1 MLPVSS
7 FSFLLHAAPD
17 RAQLLVPLSLLLSC
31 NTLVADT
38 FTSGSD
44 VLQDEKKERDTFQ
57 QHKTPRLTGPSA
69 AADASRARTPRVSSG
84 TGSTAGT
91 APAAATG
98 ADAAAGAQPSPSKDG
113 TGSPRAAAA
122 KGAGPEQPS
131 SSTAVQAQV
140 DSFNTIISEEAA
152 SAATLPADLGGS
164 KQASGEFVVR
174 HGAGFRVV
182 RPAGVPDPHADAAAD
197 DGSTTATAAAA
208 AAGGGGGVDAA
219 TGQQQQQSV
228 ALLRQDFASRA
239 KVRRD

>member
-1 MLPVSS
+1 M
-7 FSFLLHAAPD
+7 
-17 RAQLLVPLSLLLSC
+17 SLLLSC
-31 NTLVADT
+31 NTLVADAL
-38 FTSGSD
+38 TSGSD

-84 TGSTAGT
+84 TGSTAGA
-91 APAAATG
+91 APAAAATG
-98 ADAAAGAQPSPSKDG
+98 ADAAAGAQPSPSKDVP
-113 TGSPRAAAA
+113 GSPRTAAA

-152 SAATLPADLGGS
+152 SAATLPADLGSS

-197 DGSTTATAAAA
+197 DGSTTATTAA
-208 AAGGGGGVDAA
+208 AAGGGGIDAA
-219 TGQQQQQSV
+219 RVQQQQQQQSV